1 MPNQSNQPRSG
12 HSDTSFSSR
21 TKQVADRSWHE
32 PSHDGEHSANH
43 LSEAIRLPTNSQ
55 PVSLN
60 EAANGQRAAMSNSNT
75 GTGLRLIQNSGE
87 QSQKFEFIPDT
98 NPAHEVFNPESE
110 SRLRTVVGSRVKDP
124 LLTAEEVAERL
135 NVTKD
140 WVWDHS
146 SRKAP
151 HLPVIRM
158 GDGTLR
164 FRASRI
170 EEFIDERER
179 LTNLRHRR
187 G

>member
-1 MPNQSNQPRSG
+1 MPQCRTRNQDQACVCSKAREKIRANLNLFQITSPAHG
-12 HSDTSFSSR
+12 NFTIESDT
-21 TKQVADRSWHE
+21 
-32 PSHDGEHSANH
+32 P
-43 LSEAIRLPTNSQ
+43 P
-55 PVSLN
+55 
-60 EAANGQRAAMSNSNT
+60 
-75 GTGLRLIQNSGE
+75 
-87 QSQKFEFIPDT
+87 
-98 NPAHEVFNPESE
+98 
-110 SRLRTVVGSRVKDP
+110 RTVGRSPSRDP

-164 FRASRI
+164 YRASRI

-179 LTNLRHRR
+179 LSNLRRRR